1 MEDWKRRIIRIAAV
15 VATGLLALTPAAI
28 AQGTAETGKGSGE
41 VRRIDKEAGKV
52 TIRHGPLE
60 GLDMPAMTMVFQ
72 VKEPAMLDRL
82 KVGDKI
88 DFTAESKGGALTL
101 LSAAPAK

>member
-82 KVGDKI
+82 KVGEKI